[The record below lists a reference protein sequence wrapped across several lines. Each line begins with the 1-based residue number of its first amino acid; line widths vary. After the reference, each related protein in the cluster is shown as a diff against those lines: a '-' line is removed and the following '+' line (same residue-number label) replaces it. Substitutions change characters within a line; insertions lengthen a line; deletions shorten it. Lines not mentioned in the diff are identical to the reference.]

1 MSTETTE
8 RKTITIRGVDQCVY
22 ERALRLARELGL
34 TVGDII
40 NEALRRFIASIESA
54 KRAIETHIE
63 MLTRSGDIVI
73 ISSVD
78 TLVVTRKD
86 LESIPKKVVF
96 KDIKELIF
104 GDDVTEDIF
113 REKVYEIVSVN
124 KVVVPRTLSTLLVA
138 SRCRYVHKIVH
149 PEQ

>member
-1 MSTETTE
+1 MSAETTE

>member
-1 MSTETTE
+1 MSAETTE

-124 KVVVPRTLSTLLVA
+124 RVVVPRTLSTLLVA